1 MIDTNPIH
9 AEQKNS
15 PVDHTDRRICIYFKY
30 TQLMQSMR
38 HPSPLTSVPKPFC
51 IRPQILWA
59 NYILNK
65 KSTPYAYFAY
75 GVLLYKNGF

>member
-1 MIDTNPIH
+1 MCTYQKIFQSYPIHESDMIDTNPIH

-51 IRPQILWA
+51 IRPQIPQ
-59 NYILNK
+59 ILRM
-65 KSTPYAYFAY
+65 SEEEE
-75 GVLLYKNGF
+75 